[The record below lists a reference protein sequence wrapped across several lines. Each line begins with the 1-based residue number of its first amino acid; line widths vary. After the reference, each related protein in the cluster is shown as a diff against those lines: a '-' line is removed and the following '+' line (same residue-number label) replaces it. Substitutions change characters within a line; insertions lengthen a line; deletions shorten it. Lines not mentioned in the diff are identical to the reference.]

1 MTCGVTS
8 GRKTRC
14 RGSRARFPEVMSPQ
28 LLAGPGTSWRCD
40 LPASASGEA
49 WTEGKTSGTV
59 TVSPKQRS
67 PVWRAVSTLACK
79 GRILDTSTCQHST
92 LNLRNEHLPPT
103 RVRLG
108 RNSRPAPFWKLPRA
122 EQMPGRGSGPHR
134 PRPLRVQQDVMA
146 PCLGCRGPVA
156 LGGGAMS

>member
-1 MTCGVTS
+1 
-8 GRKTRC
+8 
-14 RGSRARFPEVMSPQ
+14 MSPQ
-28 LLAGPGTSWRCD
+28 LLAGPGASWRCD

-67 PVWRAVSTLACK
+67 PVWRAVPTLACK
-79 GRILDTSTCQHST
+79 GRILDTSTCQHLT

-108 RNSRPAPFWKLPRA
+108 RNGRPAPSGNFQGLSKCQATGQVLTSPA
-122 EQMPGRGSGPHR
+122 HSGRSR
-134 PRPLRVQQDVMA
+134 T
-146 PCLGCRGPVA
+146 
-156 LGGGAMS
+156 